1 MPYLIAAYAV
11 AWTGLFAYLAFI
23 VLRLRNVQ
31 TELNAIEQL
40 VHEKTDTNEIS

>member
-40 VHEKTDTNEIS
+40 INEKPEPQDK